1 MDTDASAMKRSEES
15 EVRMVHNVEAAL
27 TEKIGLWSPRNACME
42 QKKTYTV
49 TNRASRNFVRNRSE

>member
-42 QKKTYTV
+42 QKKTY
-49 TNRASRNFVRNRSE
+49 SYKQGFPEFCQKSL